1 MLSRLTLSL
10 LTLYITTITSYIT
23 FNNGVSIIKKAPRH
37 HLRQPRQPYTVNAMT
52 EVNTP
57 KSQLPQSQLPQS
69 QLPQIA
75 QPLSNA
81 NISSIIKNTGSYLI
95 HNIPFTEEG
104 DQLNISSIYLNIDK
118 VNGVYFAKDV
128 NNVIFTLPD
137 KLTDLYYYNK
147 NDGVIYKVSNKT
159 RINMKSLQRFVFQSF
174 NNNADGVLF

>member
-1 MLSRLTLSL
+1 
-10 LTLYITTITSYIT
+10 
-23 FNNGVSIIKKAPRH
+23 
-37 HLRQPRQPYTVNAMT
+37 MT

-57 KSQLPQSQLPQS
+57 QSQQSHSLPQLQ
-69 QLPQIA
+69 

-95 HNIPFTEEG
+95 HNIPLTEEG

-137 KLTDLYYYNK
+137 KLSDLYYYNK